1 MLLEGLISSP
11 AGFGMT
17 EISPVQRAICR
28 VMTGEPL
35 GELAHDPDVV
45 TMLGGAAAVAALPSQ
60 APDMLVLGAA
70 VRCGKSTIVAA
81 KALRNAYLGDCSGL
95 AAGEIPRVAIISV
108 DLDKAQETFSKIVGA
123 LLNSPMLSRLLIGE
137 PKANSVLVR
146 NRSGWPVEIKV
157 VAGARA
163 GKTLVSKWLL
173 GFIADEAPRMVGED
187 EGVINL
193 DDALTAIRAR
203 MRKGA
208 QIDLV
213 GSLWAPRGPVFNYV
227 TERHGRPG
235 SDLVVMLA
243 TGPMLRPELYT
254 PKYCAKIQKSD
265 DRAYQADV
273 MSKFADPIS
282 ALLASVNVTACTRQD
297 ARLGPTA
304 GQGYVAV
311 IDPATRGNGWTLV
324 VLGTTPR
331 GGYEVCVAREWIGS
345 RSAPLRASRVLPEI
359 DEELQAFGIDECIT
373 DQAGYDYLVDIAELK
388 GVSFSLRLV
397 NRNDDVAIPTL
408 RDMIAEQSVT
418 LPNVKQLQT
427 DLIAIRTRPRA
438 AGGSQVVLIKTSDG
452 RHCDYGAAMLLA
464 AQCLPTVPAREEL
477 DARDDEQKW
486 CEYMARMEKTWDQ
499 GAAGR
504 LTGYAL

>member
-1 MLLEGLISSP
+1 LNLEGLISSP

-17 EISPVQRAICR
+17 EISRVQRAICR

-45 TMLGGAAAVAALPSQ
+45 TMLGGAAAVDSLPQ
-60 APDMLVLGAA
+60 EAPDVLVLGAA

-95 AAGEIPRVAIISV
+95 APGEIPRVAILSV
-108 DLDKAQETFSKIVGA
+108 DLDKARETFSKIVGA
-123 LLNSPMLSRLLIGE
+123 LQASPTLGRLLMKPPGSD
-137 PKANSVLVR
+137 SVIIR
-146 NRSGWPVEIKV
+146 NRWGWPVEIKV

-163 GKTLVSKWLL
+163 GKTLVSRWLL

-187 EGVINL
+187 EGVVNL
-193 DDALTAIRAR
+193 DDALSAIRAR

-227 TERHGRPG
+227 TERHGKPG
-235 SDLVVMLA
+235 ADLVVMLA

-254 PKYCAKIQKSD
+254 PEYCARIQKAD

-297 ARLGPTA
+297 TRLGPTP

-324 VLGTTPR
+324 VLGSTPR

-359 DEELQAFGIDECIT
+359 DEELSAFGIEECVT
-373 DQAGYDYLVDIAELK
+373 DQAGYDHLVDIAELTK
-388 GVSFSLRLV
+388 VSFSLRLAA
-397 NRNDDVAIPTL
+397 RNDDVAIMNL
-408 RDMIAEQSVT
+408 RNLIAEQTIS
-418 LPNVKQLQT
+418 LPNNSQLKT
-427 DLIAIRTRPRA
+427 DLIAIRTRPKA
-438 AGGSQVVLIKTSDG
+438 AGGSQVVLIKTQDG

-464 AQCLPTVPAREEL
+464 AQCLPQPPAVEEI
-477 DARDDEQKW
+477 DERDDEQRI
-486 CEYMARMEKTWDQ
+486 CDMLMMGQRSHDER
-499 GAAGR
+499 AASR

>member
-1 MLLEGLISSP
+1 
-11 AGFGMT
+11 MT
-17 EISPVQRAICR
+17 EISQTQRAICR

-35 GELAHDPDVV
+35 NELADDPDVQL
-45 TMLGGAAAVAALPSQ
+45 MLGGSDAIASLPSS
-60 APDMLVLGAA
+60 APEMIVLGAA
-70 VRCGKSTIVAA
+70 VRCGKSTMVAA

-95 AAGEIPRVAIISV
+95 AAGEIPRVCILSV
-108 DLDKAQETFSKIVGA
+108 DLDKARETFSKIVGA
-123 LLNSPMLSRLLIGE
+123 LLNSPMLSKLLV
-137 PKANSVLVR
+137 KAPGTDSVIVR
-146 NRSGWPVEIKV
+146 NQSGWPVEIKV

-163 GKTLVSKWLL
+163 GKTLVSRWLL

-187 EGVINL
+187 EGVVNL
-193 DDALTAIRAR
+193 DDALSAIRAR

-227 TERHGRPG
+227 TERHGKPG

-254 PKYCAKIQKSD
+254 PEYCEKIRKAD

-273 MSKFADPIS
+273 MSRFADPIS
-282 ALLASVNVTACTRQD
+282 ALLASVNVTECTRAD
-297 ARLGPTA
+297 ERMGATA

-324 VLGTTPR
+324 ILGTTPR

-345 RSAPLRASRVLPEI
+345 RSAPLKASRVLPEI
-359 DEELQAFGIDECIT
+359 DAELRQFELTECIT
-373 DQAGYDYLVDIAELK
+373 DQAGYDHLVDIAELS
-388 GVSFSLRLV
+388 GVSFTLRLASRV
-397 NRNDDVAIPTL
+397 DGVAIMNL
-408 RDMIAEQSVT
+408 RNLIAEHQIT

-427 DLIAIRTRPRA
+427 DLIAIRTRPKA
-438 AGGSQVVLIKTSDG
+438 AGGSQVVLMKTTDG

-464 AQCLPTVPAREEL
+464 AQCLPERPLPEVL
-477 DARDDEQKW
+477 DQRDDEQKW
-486 CEYMARMEKTWDQ
+486 CDYMAKMQQTFSE
-499 GAAGR
+499 GAAAR
-504 LTGYAL
+504 LTGYA